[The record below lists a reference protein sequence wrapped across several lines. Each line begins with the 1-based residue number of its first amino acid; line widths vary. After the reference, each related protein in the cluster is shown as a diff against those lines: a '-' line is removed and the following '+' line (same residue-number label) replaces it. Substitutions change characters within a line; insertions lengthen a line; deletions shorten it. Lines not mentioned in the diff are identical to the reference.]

1 MSLIFMLFPLA
12 LFKSTY
18 WKRDFEKVI
27 PDDLK
32 NVALFSLKGFFN
44 LFKNTF
50 KELENS

>member
-1 MSLIFMLFPLA
+1 MVFPLTS
-12 LFKSTY
+12 FKSTY

-32 NVALFSLKGFFN
+32 NLALFSLEDFFN

-50 KELENS
+50 KELDNS

>member
-1 MSLIFMLFPLA
+1 MPLIFMVFPLA

-18 WKRDFEKVI
+18 WKRDFETVI

-32 NVALFSLKGFFN
+32 NATLFLLLGFFN

-50 KELENS
+50 KELETS